1 MIGKW
6 KLNEYKVWIPAD
18 PTLFI
23 KVTSDNF
30 KEILS
35 FIRNGDNL
43 YGYSTSP
50 RTVALSLQ
58 DGTWTHYDGCK
69 YYPDNNFE
77 DFKKKSLLIKELAEK
92 YPIGTKVKTAC
103 KTSIDNS
110 VYTIATHDFTIGSNN
125 NIYVSTV
132 EASSGVALWMNNNY
146 AEIIKDTKN
155 ETMKDSGNFKVGDKV
170 YLDKQYTA
178 SDEFRNYSST
188 LKINTPYTVSHVGM
202 HHIGCGLTQCI
213 KLAEDEEYFQS
224 ASKFKLW
231 STKDV
236 KSTDPFFDDAL
247 KAAKKVWPEFEWGCQ
262 MANRAGKTFAA
273 IKPEEFNEHR
283 RITWGKFIAGTYDTC
298 IIDPKNTHHLNYK
311 PSDLT
316 VVSTKSAKERAEELM
331 SSLPKSVAVKD
342 QDIPEDIKK
351 KLVERDLKSEIKHPH
366 PNCQKYK
373 VGDIVMYQGEACKIV
388 NYTKDY
394 YVLTYSRGW
403 SGAEGHN
410 KELLLPGSL
419 NPDVKYNVAADIHIT
434 GYASIEPT
442 RSTPSPPP
450 PLPPSKPINFKIGDW
465 VTITKSEKNWASS
478 MNKNVGRT
486 VQITGFRNYDYVSII
501 FNGDDDWHWTEKDG
515 HFRLATAAEIR
526 ALDGSSSA
534 YQDCLTELEGF
545 RVGGQARVVR
555 SGRGMATHETGAV
568 VTITELSPNS
578 YNRGPAAR
586 IAEPLGNQRS
596 GAYDRWIG
604 LESFEPIDLYQR
616 PDDFFREMDYLKK
629 SIKKDSSLIELKQE
643 PHTITESLAE
653 PMLLRYNKSKSK
665 LISI

>member
-6 KLNEYKVWIPAD
+6 KLNKYGVWVPAD

-58 DGTWTHYDGCK
+58 DGTWTHYDECK
-69 YYPDNNFE
+69 YYPDNNLE

-92 YPIGTKVKTAC
+92 YPVGTKVKTAC
-103 KTSIDNS
+103 KTSTDNF
-110 VYTIATHDFTIGSNN
+110 VCTIVAHDFTIGNNN
-125 NIYVSTV
+125 NIYVSATND
-132 EASSGVALWMNNNY
+132 SLGVALWMNNNY

-202 HHIGCGLTQCI
+202 HNIGCGLTQCI

-316 VVSTKSAKERAEELM
+316 VVSTKSAKERAEKLM

-342 QDIPEDIKK
+342 QDIPEDVKK
-351 KLVERDLKSEIKHPH
+351 KLAERDKKEEFKS
-366 PNCQKYK
+366 PNPDCQKYK
-373 VGDIVMYQGEACKIV
+373 VGDVVLYKGKDCKIV
-388 NYTKDY
+388 NYDY
-394 YVLTYSRGW
+394 QGSYILEYSLGW
-403 SGAEGHN
+403 EGGGI
-410 KELLLPGSL
+410 KLLLPGTL
-419 NPDVKYNVAADIHIT
+419 DPTKKYHFANDHTIT
-434 GYASIEPT
+434 GYALTQPAPPII
-442 RSTPSPPP
+442 PP
-450 PLPPSKPINFKIGDW
+450 PLPSQPVPDFKVGDW
-465 VTITKSEKNWASS
+465 VTITRSDHDWADL
-478 MNKNVGRT
+478 MNNYIGRT
-486 VQITGFRNYDYVSII
+486 VQIKEFDLGARK
-501 FNGDDDWHWTEKDG
+501 NGYTVIHFQDDGMWKWCYEDG
-515 HFRLATAAEIR
+515 HFRAATAAEIR

>member
-6 KLNEYKVWIPAD
+6 KLNKYGVWVPAD

-58 DGTWTHYDGCK
+58 DGTWTHHDGCK

-92 YPIGTKVKTAC
+92 YPVGTKVKTAC
-103 KTSIDNS
+103 KTSTDNF
-110 VYTIATHDFTIGSNN
+110 VYTITAHDFTIGSNN

-132 EASSGVALWMNNNY
+132 EGSSGVALWMNNNY

-155 ETMKDSGNFKVGDKV
+155 EIM
-170 YLDKQYTA
+170 
-178 SDEFRNYSST
+178 
-188 LKINTPYTVSHVGM
+188 
-202 HHIGCGLTQCI
+202 
-213 KLAEDEEYFQS
+213 EE
-224 ASKFKLW
+224 
-231 STKDV
+231 V

-316 VVSTKSAKERAEELM
+316 VVSTKSAKERAEKLM
-331 SSLPKSVAVKD
+331 SSLPKSAAVKD
-342 QDIPEDIKK
+342 QDIPEDVKK
-351 KLVERDLKSEIKHPH
+351 KLAERDKKEEFKSPK

-373 VGDIVMYQGEACKIV
+373 VGDIVLYLGKDCKIV
-388 NYTKDY
+388 NYSSEGSYILEYSHGWEGDKTK
-394 YVLTYSRGW
+394 
-403 SGAEGHN
+403 
-410 KELLLPGSL
+410 LLLPGTL
-419 NPDVKYNVAADIHIT
+419 DPTKKYHFANDSNIA
-434 GYASIEPT
+434 GYALTQPAPPII
-442 RSTPSPPP
+442 PP
-450 PLPPSKPINFKIGDW
+450 PLPSQPVPDFKVGDW
-465 VTITKSEKNWASS
+465 VTITRSDHDWADL
-478 MNKNVGRT
+478 MYDYIGRT
-486 VQITGFRNYDYVSII
+486 VQIKE
-501 FNGDDDWHWTEKDG
+501 FNLGARKNGYTVIHFQDDGMWKWCYEDG
-515 HFRLATAAEIR
+515 HFRAATAAEIR
-526 ALDGSSSA
+526 ALDGSSLA
-534 YQDCLTELEGF
+534 YKDCLTGLNGF